1 MKAREKNKERK
12 EKSFPVNLEKRIKEL
27 PCGLTIEE
35 AMNMV
40 PGYKREFS
48 KNIKVVKKGEKVNF
62 MEIPEKSKFTSM
74 KSKAEIED
82 VEIDAIIDT
91 GAAISAMTRSLM
103 EELGYKIDKSSDVI
117 IVTADGTKSRSLGK
131 IIDMELT
138 LNGINT
144 IVTVQVIESKDRTLI
159 LGNDWLK
166 KVKAQIDMDK
176 GKINIKGKEG
186 YVNIPV
192 EFFVK
197 RDEIDESYEEE
208 YEDEELKEV
217 RF

>member
-1 MKAREKNKERK
+1 MWFTV
-12 EKSFPVNLEKRIKEL
+12 S
-27 PCGLTIEE
+27 IEE
-35 AMNMV
+35 AIKMM
-40 PGYKREFS
+40 PGYKKNFS
-48 KNIKVVKKGEKVNF
+48 KVFKVVKKGERVNY
-62 MEIPEKSKFTSM
+62 MRTPKKSRFTSM

-103 EELGYKIDKSSDVI
+103 EELGYKINRSSDVV

-131 IIDMELT
+131 IVDMELI
-138 LNGINT
+138 LNGVDT

-176 GKINIKGKEG
+176 GKINIKGKKG
-186 YVNIPV
+186 FI
-192 EFFVK
+192 
-197 RDEIDESYEEE
+197 
-208 YEDEELKEV
+208 
-217 RF
+217 